1 MNKLNYNTLKET
13 LNAEDTQY
21 LVINHPK
28 TGEPIKIK
36 ISTFIDIFGGD
47 LVIGADNGL
56 TVVGNNT
63 ELGGALTKNTT
74 IDLNSFDY
82 ILDNVTAGSTDDDVI
97 VSESGTGKIKKI
109 SASSFVSAVP
119 MYRYSKTL
127 TQANVA
133 AINAGTLNITPADL
147 GLTATQAAKI
157 HTLSTEW
164 WIVPDGAAW
173 TGTGQLV
180 LKTTT
185 GGTGVTNISVGEFAG
200 VGTNLTLQT
209 NTLSGALG
217 SASVI
222 RITANDSF
230 YLVSNAADLAGGGAN
245 ATITMVLYYEKID
258 F

>member
-21 LVINHPK
+21 LILNHPK
-28 TGEPIKIK
+28 TGEAIKMK
-36 ISTFIDIFGGD
+36 VSTFIDIFGSD

-56 TVVGNNT
+56 TIVGNNT
-63 ELGGALTKNTT
+63 ELGGTLTKNTT
-74 IDLNSFDY
+74 IDFNGWQLNFS
-82 ILDNVTAGSTDDDVI
+82 NVDAGDVNTDDLLLLDG
-97 VSESGTGKIKKI
+97 SGNIKTA
-109 SASSFVSAVP
+109 SATSLVSAVP
-119 MYRYSKTL
+119 MYRYEKIL
-127 TQANVA
+127 TQADVA

-147 GLTATQAAKI
+147 GLTATQGAKI

-185 GGTGVTNISVGEFAG
+185 GGTGVTNISVGEFSG
-200 VGTNLTLQT
+200 VGSNLTLQT
-209 NTLSGALG
+209 NTLSAALG

-222 RITANDSF
+222 RVTANDSF

-245 ATITMVLYYEKID
+245 ATITMVLYYEKVD